1 MINKILLIMDPCGLV
16 FSSKETNS
24 KKVRFIC
31 CLSIYQHLQNKF
43 EHCFNSEDE
52 CSPSIISCPYAR
64 MGCQTKIQRQ
74 AVASHLES
82 ATRVHLDIV
91 SIKLRETE
99 EAMELLHTTTF
110 IWKIDCCSEALKQA
124 KIGEKS
130 ALYSDPF
137 HTKTG
142 TDSYGYKMK
151 VLIYPNGNG
160 TGKNTYLSVF
170 IIVMKGEY
178 DAILPWPFK
187 KKVKF
192 ELIDQQEDPA
202 QQENVTK
209 EIRWSHSR
217 AFSRPTEEGNPGRGF
232 GQFVSHTKLNT
243 RQYIVDDT
251 LFLRI
256 TISSPTN

>member
-1 MINKILLIMDPCGLV
+1 M
-16 FSSKETNS
+16 
-24 KKVRFIC
+24 
-31 CLSIYQHLQNKF
+31 
-43 EHCFNSEDE
+43 
-52 CSPSIISCPYAR
+52 
-64 MGCQTKIQRQ
+64 
-74 AVASHLES
+74 ASHLES

-99 EAMELLHTTTF
+99 VKLGYTDIKLNNTETVLSKTKSELKEAMELLHTTTF

-217 AFSRPTEEGNPGRGF
+217 AFSRPTEEGNPGMGF